1 MAVFFESLLD
11 MLESYGVF
19 TLLAYLLLLIL
30 LYYLFKH
37 VLERGVK
44 RLRGPAKRKAF
55 AFVLSMLVT
64 ILLYFLLA
72 PYASAAGSHIAA
84 LVFVVIVLF
93 VIVAAAAR
101 ILDVDL
107 IRLLRKSGS

>member
-44 RLRGPAKRKAF
+44 RLSRTMIKKPSR
-55 AFVLSMLVT
+55 
-64 ILLYFLLA
+64 LA
-72 PYASAAGSHIAA
+72 PI
-84 LVFVVIVLF
+84 F
-93 VIVAAAAR
+93 R
-101 ILDVDL
+101 
-107 IRLLRKSGS
+107 R